1 MANRKRRKKESPVKA
16 VFLALIAVVIMVCA
30 VSVVMSVYRKIS
42 KDYENLEQSISS
54 SETTGETI
62 AIENGVATGWQLTDD
77 GYRYVN
83 EDETYVTDTWKLI
96 DGLLYH
102 FDENGIMSTGELSQE
117 GQKFTFSDKGYLK
130 DIQADLSWQPESTGE
145 NLDSL
150 VKANAFF
157 CYLGEADGPFKPIMY
172 RKATETKV
180 MTLGGE
186 SAPERTTRNSMRA
199 ICAAL
204 AA

>member
-54 SETTGETI
+54 SETPGETI
-62 AIENGVATGWQLTDD
+62 AIENGVVTGWQLTDD

-83 EDETYVTDTWKLI
+83 EDETYATDTWKLI

-117 GQKFTFSDKGYLK
+117 GQKFTFSDKGY
-130 DIQADLSWQPESTGE
+130 
-145 NLDSL
+145 
-150 VKANAFF
+150 F
-157 CYLGEADGPFKPIMY
+157 
-172 RKATETKV
+172 
-180 MTLGGE
+180 
-186 SAPERTTRNSMRA
+186 
-199 ICAAL
+199 
-204 AA
+204 

>member
-1 MANRKRRKKESPVKA
+1 MASRKRRKKESPVKA

-54 SETTGETI
+54 SETPGETI
-62 AIENGVATGWQLTDD
+62 AIENGVVTGWQLTDD

-102 FDENGIMSTGELSQE
+102 FDENGIMSTGELSRR
-117 GQKFTFSDKGYLK
+117 GRNLHFRTR
-130 DIQADLSWQPESTGE
+130 DI
-145 NLDSL
+145 
-150 VKANAFF
+150 
-157 CYLGEADGPFKPIMY
+157 
-172 RKATETKV
+172 
-180 MTLGGE
+180 
-186 SAPERTTRNSMRA
+186 
-199 ICAAL
+199 
-204 AA
+204 